1 MSLTLYRN
9 GSVYSAAD
17 PFATAMLVDGD
28 VVAWVGSEHAAAS
41 LLDSRMREVD
51 LQGALVA
58 PGFVD
63 SHVHVTETGLALESV
78 DLAGAR
84 SAVELL
90 DLVAAGAAASTGLV
104 LGHGWDNSRWADP
117 TLPGAAELERAA
129 VGREVY
135 LARVD
140 VHSGLVSS
148 ALAQRCGLAVLPG
161 WEGEGLVSGAA
172 HATARDAAR
181 TLTPARRRHAQ
192 QRALRHAA
200 ANGYV
205 ALAEMSAP
213 HVGSDEDLAALMAL
227 TATDGAGSADGA
239 GSGTDA
245 ASTAAAGGGLPEI
258 LPYWGQLVSS
268 ADEARNVL
276 ARLSG
281 LGVNLLGL
289 AGDINID
296 GSLGSR
302 SALLRQPYND
312 AATSGGAQLTVDQ
325 VANHFAA
332 TSELGL
338 TGGFHVIGDGAMEI
352 AVAGLEQA
360 ARQVG
365 IDKIRAAGHRLEH
378 AEMVDEAAMAALAK
392 HAVGVSVQ
400 PVFDALWGGRD
411 GMYAQRLG
419 AARALELNPLAR
431 FYSAGVPLFFG
442 SDAPVTPLNP
452 WASVRAALNHHE
464 PSSRISARAAFIGH
478 TRAGWRAAKSEN
490 PFHGQLGPGAP
501 ASFAIWD
508 VEALMVQVADERV
521 QSWSTDPRAR
531 TPLLPALDSEN
542 DPRCL
547 QTVHLGRELYAS
559 SDFQAG
565 AGKA

>member
-28 VVAWVGSEHAAAS
+28 VVAWVGSEHAATS

-84 SAVELL
+84 SAEELL
-90 DLVAAGAAASTGLV
+90 DLVAAGAAATNGLV
-104 LGHGWDNSRWADP
+104 LGHGWDNSSWANP
-117 TLPGAAELERAA
+117 QLPGAAELERAA
-129 VGREVY
+129 AGREVY

-140 VHSGLVSS
+140 VHSGLVSP
-148 ALAQRCGLAVLPG
+148 ALAQRCGLDRLPG

-181 TLTPARRRHAQ
+181 SLTPARRGQAQ

-213 HVGSDEDLAALMAL
+213 HVGSPDDLAALMAL
-227 TATDGAGSADGA
+227 TATEGA
-239 GSGTDA
+239 
-245 ASTAAAGGGLPEI
+245 GLPEI

-268 ADEARNVL
+268 ADEAREVL

-281 LGVNLLGL
+281 VGVNLLGL

-302 SALLRQPYND
+302 SALLRQPYYD
-312 AATSGGAQLTVDQ
+312 ANTSGSAQLTVDQ

-360 ARQVG
+360 ASQVG

-400 PVFDALWGGRD
+400 PVFDALWGGSD

-501 ASFAIWD
+501 ASFAVWD

-531 TPLLPALDSEN
+531 TPLLPALDSDN

-565 AGKA
+565 VGQA

>member
-1 MSLTLYRN
+1 MSLTMYRN

-41 LLDSRMREVD
+41 LLDSRMREVN
-51 LQGALVA
+51 LGGALVA

-63 SHVHVTETGLALESV
+63 SHVHVTETGLALDSV
-78 DLAGAR
+78 DLSGAR
-84 SAVELL
+84 SARDVL
-90 DLVAAGAAASTGLV
+90 DLVAAAAAGGADVAGVL
-104 LGHGWDNSRWADP
+104 LGHGWDNAGWADP
-117 TLPGAAELERAA
+117 TLPTADEMDRAA
-129 VGREVY
+129 SGREVY

-140 VHSGLVSS
+140 VHSGLVSGS
-148 ALAQRCGLAVLPG
+148 LAARCALAALPG
-161 WEGEGLVSGAA
+161 WDGAGVLSGAA
-172 HATARDAAR
+172 HAAARDAAR
-181 TLTPARRRHAQ
+181 ELDPAQRTATQ

-205 ALAEMSAP
+205 GLAEMSAP
-213 HVGSDEDLAALMAL
+213 HVGSIEDLAALTAL
-227 TATDGAGSADGA
+227 GAV
-239 GSGTDA
+239 DA
-245 ASTAAAGGGLPEI
+245 AEALPEI

-268 ADEARNVL
+268 PEEARAVL
-276 ARLSG
+276 AQLTAA
-281 LGVNLLGL
+281 GVDVLGL

-302 SALLRQPYND
+302 SALLSSPYTD
-312 AATSGGAQLTVDQ
+312 APDISGSAHLEAGQ
-325 VANHFAA
+325 VAAHFAA

-352 AVAGLEQA
+352 AVEGLEIA

-365 IDKIRAAGHRLEH
+365 IEKIRAAGHRLEH
-378 AEMVDEAAMAALAK
+378 AEMVDDAAMDALARF
-392 HAVGVSVQ
+392 AVGVSVQ
-400 PVFDALWGGRD
+400 PAFDAQWGGAA

-419 AARALELNPLAR
+419 TERARTLNPLAR
-431 FYSAGVPLFFG
+431 FYGAGVPLFFG

-464 PSSRISARAAFIGH
+464 PSLRISARAAFIGH

-508 VEALMVQVADERV
+508 VEQLMVQVADDRV
-521 QSWSTDPRAR
+521 TSWSTDPRAR
-531 TPLLPALDSEN
+531 TPLLPALDTGS

-547 QTVHLGRELYAS
+547 QTVHRGRELYAS
-559 SDFQAG
+559 DDFSTTETVA
-565 AGKA
+565 

>member
-9 GSVYSAAD
+9 GSIYSAAD

-28 VVAWVGSEHAAAS
+28 VVAWVGSEHAATS
-41 LLDSRMREVD
+41 LLDARMREVD
-51 LQGALVA
+51 LHGALVA

-78 DLAGAR
+78 DLSCAR
-84 SAVELL
+84 GRADVLE
-90 DLVAAGAAASTGLV
+90 LVAAAAGGTAGII
-104 LGHGWDNSRWADP
+104 LGHGWDNSAWEDDRLP
-117 TLPGAAELERAA
+117 TASELDRAA
-129 VGREVY
+129 GGREVY

-140 VHSGLVSS
+140 VHSALVSAS
-148 ALAQRCGLAVLPG
+148 LAQRCALTAMPG
-161 WEGEGLVSGAA
+161 WDGDGLVSARA
-172 HATARDAAR
+172 HTTAREAAR
-181 TLTPARRRHAQ
+181 NVTPERRRALQ
-192 QRALRHAA
+192 QGALRHAA

-213 HVGSDEDLAALMAL
+213 HVGSPNDLQALMAL
-227 TATDGAGSADGA
+227 TAADA
-239 GSGTDA
+239 EEA
-245 ASTAAAGGGLPEI
+245 LPEI

-268 ADEARNVL
+268 ADEARTVL
-276 ARLSG
+276 AG
-281 LGVNLLGL
+281 LGVDVLGL
-289 AGDINID
+289 AGDLNID

-302 SALLRQPYND
+302 SAFLRQPYAD
-312 AATSGGAQLTVDQ
+312 AIDTAGSAQLSVEQ
-325 VANHFAA
+325 VANHLAA

-338 TGGFHVIGDGAMEI
+338 SGGFHVIGDGAMEI
-352 AVAGLEQA
+352 AIAGLEQA
-360 ARQVG
+360 AKQVG
-365 IDKIRAAGHRLEH
+365 IDAIRAAGHRFEH
-378 AEMVDEAAMAALAK
+378 AEMVDTAALAALAK

-400 PVFDALWGGRD
+400 PVFDALWGGGN

-419 AARALELNPLAR
+419 AERALALNPLAR
-431 FYSAGVPLFFG
+431 FYAAGVPLFFG
-442 SDAPVTPLNP
+442 SDSPVTPLNP

-490 PFHGQLGPGAP
+490 PFHGQLGAGAP

-508 VEALMVQVADERV
+508 VEQLMVQVADERV

-531 TPLLPALDSEN
+531 TPLLPALDTGN

-547 QTVHLGRELYAS
+547 QTVHRGRELYAAD
-559 SDFQAG
+559 DFIDG
-565 AGKA
+565 T

>member
-28 VVAWVGSEHAAAS
+28 VVAWVGSEHAATS

-84 SAVELL
+84 SARELL

-104 LGHGWDNSRWADP
+104 LGHGWDNSNWAAP
-117 TLPGAAELERAA
+117 QLPGAAELERAA
-129 VGREVY
+129 GGREVY

-140 VHSGLVSS
+140 VHSGLVSP
-148 ALAQRCGLAVLPG
+148 ALAQRCGLESLPG
-161 WEGEGLVSGAA
+161 WEGEGLVSAAA
-172 HATARDAAR
+172 HALARDAAR
-181 TLTPARRRHAQ
+181 SLTPARRGQAQ

-213 HVGSDEDLAALMAL
+213 HVGSHEDLAALMAL
-227 TATDGAGSADGA
+227 TTTDGA
-239 GSGTDA
+239 
-245 ASTAAAGGGLPEI
+245 GLPEI

-268 ADEARNVL
+268 ADEAREVL
-276 ARLSG
+276 AGLSG

-312 AATSGGAQLTVDQ
+312 AATSGSAQLTVDQ
-325 VANHFAA
+325 VASHFAA

-338 TGGFHVIGDGAMEI
+338 TGGFHVIGDGAMDI

-365 IDKIRAAGHRLEH
+365 IEKIRAAGHRLEH

-400 PVFDALWGGRD
+400 PVFDALWGGPD

-419 AARALELNPLAR
+419 TARALELNPLAR

-501 ASFAIWD
+501 ASFAVWD

-531 TPLLPALDSEN
+531 TPLLPALDSDN
-542 DPRCL
+542 DPSCL
-547 QTVHLGRELYAS
+547 QTVHQGRELYAS
-559 SDFQAG
+559 ADFQAG
-565 AGKA
+565 AGQA

>member
-1 MSLTLYRN
+1 MSLTMYRN

-28 VVAWVGSEHAAAS
+28 VVAWVGSEHAATS

-51 LQGALVA
+51 LHGALVA

-63 SHVHVTETGLALESV
+63 SHVHITETGLALESV
-78 DLAGAR
+78 DLSGAA
-84 SAVELL
+84 SATELL
-90 DLVAAGAAASTGLV
+90 DRVAEAATSLPVGGLL
-104 LGHGWDNSRWADP
+104 LGHGWDNALWADSR
-117 TLPGAAELERAA
+117 LPGAAELERAA
-129 VGREVY
+129 GSREVY

-140 VHSGLVSS
+140 VHSGLVSAS
-148 ALAQRCGLAVLPG
+148 LAQRCGLAAMPG
-161 WEGEGLVSGAA
+161 WDGDGLVSGRA
-172 HATARDAAR
+172 HTTARDAAR
-181 TLTPARRRHAQ
+181 TLTPERRTAVQ

-205 ALAEMSAP
+205 AMAEMSAP
-213 HVGSDEDLAALMAL
+213 HVGSGEDLASLMSL
-227 TATDGAGSADGA
+227 GSDF
-239 GSGTDA
+239 
-245 ASTAAAGGGLPEI
+245 LQV
-258 LPYWGQLVSS
+258 LPYWGQLVAST
-268 ADEARNVL
+268 DEAREVVAHL
-276 ARLSG
+276 AG
-281 LGVNLLGL
+281 LGVDVLGL

-302 SALLRQPYND
+302 SALLRQPYTD
-312 AATSGGAQLTVDQ
+312 APDAFGSAQLSVEQ
-325 VANHFAA
+325 VANHLAA

-338 TGGFHVIGDGAMEI
+338 TGGFHVIGDGGMDI

-360 ARQVG
+360 TKMVG
-365 IDKIRAAGHRLEH
+365 IEKIRAAGHRLEH
-378 AEMVDEAAMAALAK
+378 AEMVDEAAMAALAH

-400 PVFDALWGGRD
+400 PAFDAAWGGNS

-419 AARALELNPLAR
+419 AERALQLNPLAR
-431 FYSAGVPLFFG
+431 FYGAGVPAFFG
-442 SDAPVTPLNP
+442 SDSPVTPLNP

-464 PSSRISARAAFIGH
+464 QSSRISARAAFIGH

-490 PFHGQLGPGAP
+490 PFHGQLGAGAP

-508 VEALMVQVADERV
+508 VEQLMVQVADERV

-531 TPLLPALDSEN
+531 TPLLPALDGAN

-547 QTVHLGRELYAS
+547 QTVHLGRQLYAS
-559 SDFQAG
+559 EDFIDG
-565 AGKA
+565 SEKD

>member
-28 VVAWVGSEHAAAS
+28 VIAWVGSEHAAAS
-41 LLDSRMREVD
+41 LLDSRMTEVD

-78 DLAGAR
+78 DLSGAR
-84 SAVELL
+84 SARDVLG
-90 DLVAAGAAASTGLV
+90 LVAAAAGAAPLADGADGMV
-104 LGHGWDNSRWADP
+104 LGHGWDNSAWADP
-117 TLPGAAELERAA
+117 TLPTASELDNASG
-129 VGREVY
+129 GRGVY

-140 VHSGLVSS
+140 VHS
-148 ALAQRCGLAVLPG
+148 A
-161 WEGEGLVSGAA
+161 LVSGALAQSSGLAALPGWGGNGLVAGMA
-172 HATARDAAR
+172 HTTARGAAR
-181 TLTPARRRHAQ
+181 NVTPARRRALQ
-192 QRALRHAA
+192 ERALRHAA

-213 HVGSDEDLAALMAL
+213 HVGSVEDLRSLMELSAADATEAL
-227 TATDGAGSADGA
+227 
-239 GSGTDA
+239 
-245 ASTAAAGGGLPEI
+245 PQV

-268 ADEARNVL
+268 AAEAREVL
-276 ARLSG
+276 AG
-281 LGVNLLGL
+281 LGVDVLGL
-289 AGDINID
+289 AGDLNID

-302 SALLRQPYND
+302 SALLRGPYAD
-312 AATSGGAQLTVDQ
+312 EPGTSGAAQLTVEQ
-325 VANHFAA
+325 VAAHFAA

-338 TGGFHVIGDGAMEI
+338 TGGFHVIGEGAMDI

-360 ARQVG
+360 EKIVG
-365 IDKIRAAGHRLEH
+365 INAIRAAGHRLEH
-378 AEMVDEAAMAALAK
+378 AEMVDAAAMAVLAK
-392 HAVGVSVQ
+392 YSVGVSVQ
-400 PVFDALWGGRD
+400 PMFDALWGGAD

-419 AARALELNPLAR
+419 AEKALGLNPLAR
-431 FYSAGVPLFFG
+431 FYEAGVPLFFG
-442 SDAPVTPLNP
+442 SDSPVTPLNP

-490 PFHGQLGPGAP
+490 PFHGQLGAGAP

-508 VEALMVQVADERV
+508 VEQLMVQVADERV

-531 TPLLPALDSEN
+531 TPLLPALDTGS
-542 DPRCL
+542 DPVCL
-547 QTVHLGRELYAS
+547 QTVHLGRELHTS
-559 SDFQAG
+559 GDIRIG
-565 AGKA
+565 A

>member
-17 PFATAMLVDGD
+17 PLATAMLVDGD
-28 VVAWVGSEHAAAS
+28 VVAWVGSEHAATS
-41 LLDSRMREVD
+41 LLDSRMQEVD
-51 LQGALVA
+51 LAGALVA

-63 SHVHVTETGLALESV
+63 SHVHVTETGVALDSADLSGATSV
-78 DLAGAR
+78 TD
-84 SAVELL
+84 LL
-90 DLVAAGAAASTGLV
+90 DRVAAAAANTVGMV
-104 LGHGWDNSRWADP
+104 LGYGWDSSAWSDNRP
-117 TLPGAAELERAA
+117 PMAEELDRATG
-129 VGREVY
+129 GREVY

-140 VHSGLVSS
+140 VHSGVVSS
-148 ALAQRCGLAVLPG
+148 ALAQRCGLGSLAG
-161 WEGEGLVSGAA
+161 WDGAGLVSGAA
-172 HATARDAAR
+172 HQKARDAAR
-181 TLTPARRRHAQ
+181 ALSPEQRQSAQ

-213 HVGSDEDLAALMAL
+213 HVGSIDDLAALTAL
-227 TATDGAGSADGA
+227 TAG
-239 GSGTDA
+239 DA
-245 ASTAAAGGGLPEI
+245 AEALPQI
-258 LPYWGQLVSS
+258 LPYWGELVSS
-268 ADEARNVL
+268 AEQARELLVL
-276 ARLSG
+276 
-281 LGVNLLGL
+281 LGPAVLGL

-302 SALLRQPYND
+302 SALLRLPYAD
-312 AATSGGAQLTVDQ
+312 APHSFGAAQLTVDE
-325 VANHFAA
+325 VADHLAA

-338 TGGFHVIGDGAMEI
+338 TGGFHVIGDGAMDI
-352 AVAGLEQA
+352 ALEGLEKAA
-360 ARQVG
+360 ARVG
-365 IDKIRAAGHRLEH
+365 IDKVRAAGHRFEH
-378 AEMVDEAAMAALAK
+378 AEMVDAAAMSSLAK
-392 HAVGVSVQ
+392 HAVTVSLQ
-400 PVFDALWGGRD
+400 PGFDALWGGPE

-419 AARALELNPLAR
+419 AGRASGLNPLAR
-431 FYSAGVPLFFG
+431 FYEAGVPLCFG

-464 PSSRISARAAFIGH
+464 PASRISARAAFIGH

-490 PFHGQLGPGAP
+490 PMLGQLAPGAP

-508 VEALMVQVADERV
+508 VEALMVQVADDRV

-531 TPLLPALDSEN
+531 TPLLPALDTGN

-559 SDFQAG
+559 DDFTASGTQPE
-565 AGKA
+565 

>member
-9 GSVYSAAD
+9 GSIYSAAD

-28 VVAWVGSEHAAAS
+28 VVAWVGSEHAATS

-51 LQGALVA
+51 LHGALVA

-78 DLAGAR
+78 DLSAARGAQD
-84 SAVELL
+84 VL
-90 DLVAAGAAASTGLV
+90 DLVAAATGGSAGII
-104 LGHGWDNSRWADP
+104 LGRGWDNSAWGDDRLP
-117 TLPGAAELERAA
+117 TAAELDRAA
-129 VGREVY
+129 SGREVY

-140 VHSGLVSS
+140 VHSALVSAS
-148 ALAQRCGLAVLPG
+148 LAQRCALAALPG
-161 WEGEGLVSGAA
+161 WDGDGLVSARA
-172 HATARDAAR
+172 HTTARDAAR
-181 TLTPARRRHAQ
+181 NVTPERRRALQ
-192 QRALRHAA
+192 QGALRHAA

-213 HVGSDEDLAALMAL
+213 HVGSPDDLQALMAL
-227 TATDGAGSADGA
+227 TAAEATEA
-239 GSGTDA
+239 
-245 ASTAAAGGGLPEI
+245 LPEI

-268 ADEARNVL
+268 ADEARGVL
-276 ARLSG
+276 AG
-281 LGVNLLGL
+281 LGVDVLGL
-289 AGDINID
+289 AGDLNID

-302 SALLRQPYND
+302 SAFLRQPYAD
-312 AATSGGAQLTVDQ
+312 APDTEGSAQLSVEQ
-325 VANHFAA
+325 VANHLAA

-352 AVAGLEQA
+352 AIAGLEQA
-360 ARQVG
+360 AKQVG
-365 IDKIRAAGHRLEH
+365 IDAIRAAGHRFEH
-378 AEMVDEAAMAALAK
+378 AEMVDAAAMAALAK

-400 PVFDALWGGRD
+400 PVFDALWGGTN
-411 GMYAQRLG
+411 GMYAQRMG
-419 AARALELNPLAR
+419 AERALGLNPLAR
-431 FYSAGVPLFFG
+431 FYEAGVPLFFG
-442 SDAPVTPLNP
+442 SDSPVTPLHP

-490 PFHGQLGPGAP
+490 PFHGQLGAGAP

-508 VEALMVQVADERV
+508 VEQLMVQVADERV

-531 TPLLPALDSEN
+531 TPLLPALDTGN

-547 QTVHLGRELYAS
+547 QTVHRGRELYAAD
-559 SDFQAG
+559 DFTNG
-565 AGKA
+565 T

>member
-17 PFATAMLVDGD
+17 PLATAMLVDGD
-28 VVAWVGSEHAAAS
+28 VVAWVGSEHAATS

-51 LQGALVA
+51 LAGALVA

-63 SHVHVTETGLALESV
+63 SHVHVTETGLALDSV
-78 DLAGAR
+78 DLAGAT
-84 SAVELL
+84 SVKDLL
-90 DLVAAGAAASTGLV
+90 DSVAAAAGNTVGLV
-104 LGHGWDNSRWADP
+104 LGYGWDSTDWPENRPP
-117 TLPGAAELERAA
+117 TAAELDRATG
-129 VGREVY
+129 GREVY

-140 VHSGLVSS
+140 VHSGVVSS
-148 ALAQRCGLAVLPG
+148 ALAQRCGLSSLAG
-161 WEGEGLVSGAA
+161 WDGEGLVSGAA
-172 HATARDAAR
+172 HIKAREVAR
-181 TLTPARRRHAQ
+181 SLTPEQRQATQ

-213 HVGSDEDLAALMAL
+213 HVGSIDDLAALTAL
-227 TATDGAGSADGA
+227 TAA
-239 GSGTDA
+239 DA
-245 ASTAAAGGGLPEI
+245 AEALPQI
-258 LPYWGQLVSS
+258 LPYWGELVSS
-268 ADEARNVL
+268 VDQARELL
-276 ARLSG
+276 AL
-281 LGVNLLGL
+281 LGPAVLGL

-302 SALLRQPYND
+302 SALLRLPYAD
-312 AATSGGAQLTVDQ
+312 APNSIGAAHLSVEQ
-325 VANHFAA
+325 VADHFAA

-338 TGGFHVIGDGAMEI
+338 TGGFHVIGDGAMDLALEGLEI
-352 AVAGLEQA
+352 AA
-360 ARQVG
+360 ARVG

-378 AEMVDEAAMAALAK
+378 AEMVDAQAMATLAQ
-392 HAVGVSVQ
+392 HAVTVSVQ
-400 PVFDALWGGRD
+400 PGFDALWGGPE

-419 AARALELNPLAR
+419 VERARDLNPLAR
-431 FYSAGVPLFFG
+431 FYEAGVPLCFG

-464 PSSRISARAAFIGH
+464 STSRISARAAFIGH

-490 PFHGQLGPGAP
+490 PFLGQLAPGAP

-508 VEALMVQVADERV
+508 VDALMVQVADDRV

-531 TPLLPALDSEN
+531 TPLLPALDTGN

-547 QTVHLGRELYAS
+547 QTVHLGRELYS
-559 SDFQAG
+559 SEDFSTADTQP
-565 AGKA
+565 